1 MTTMTDTEKEL
12 LTPYANAIADI
23 FAKIEAL
30 DGEELAALTKACDAP
45 NSTNCWWAIKKAAD
59 LLKPL
64 IADEYGRRTTAEIKK
79 ANDAFQKARPHTEE
93 EGS

>member
-1 MTTMTDTEKEL
+1 MTTITDTEKEL
-12 LTPYANAIADI
+12 LTPYANAIAGI

-59 LLKPL
+59 FLKPL
-64 IADEYGRRTTAEIKK
+64 IADEYGRRTTVEIMRAKK
-79 ANDAFQKARPHTEE
+79 AFRGVDTHTEE